1 MNATGSPTATITPQG
16 APNRRNTELSLL
28 VFAVLVPVLAYAETG
43 LAMDDRLPAG
53 MLGYGLGM
61 GAFALLAHVAVRRW
75 APHADPLMLPIA
87 ALLNGLGLVFIWRL
101 DKAAQLHPN
110 YPAAQNQLLWSGLG
124 IALFIA
130 VMALVKDHRLL
141 QRYTYLSGFAAL
153 VLLALPAFFPT
164 RAADHGAKIW
174 LHLGGFSIQPGEFVK
189 ILLPVFFSGFLMVK
203 RDALALASRRFLGLY
218 LPRGRD
224 LGPIV
229 VVWALSLLILVFET
243 DLGTSILFF
252 GIFVVMLYVATERT
266 SWILFGLLM
275 AGLGFWAVA
284 AGEGHVRSRIQ
295 DWLHP
300 LATSGGSGVGQIG
313 QALFSLGAGGTIG
326 TGLGEGHS
334 WLIGFAAKSDFILGT
349 IGEEIGLAGVMA
361 VLLLYALLAER
372 GLRTALAARDP
383 FGKLLAVGLA
393 AAFALQVFIVTGGV
407 TGTIPLTGMTLPFI
421 AQGGSSVITN
431 WALVA
436 ILLKISDVA
445 RRPPP
450 GTVTQPVALPGALQP
465 NGAA

>member
-1 MNATGSPTATITPQG
+1 VTALESRVVAGAPQG
-16 APNRRNTELSLL
+16 PAPVRRNTELSLL
-28 VFAVLVPVLAYAETG
+28 VFAALVPVLAYAETG
-43 LAMDDRLPAG
+43 LAMDGRLPAG
-53 MLGYGLGM
+53 MLGYGLGL
-61 GAFALLAHVAVRRW
+61 GAFALLAHLSVRRF

-101 DKAAQLHPN
+101 DKARELRPN

-124 IALFIA
+124 IALFVA
-130 VMALVKDHRLL
+130 VMALLKDHRRL

-153 VLLALPAFFPT
+153 ALLALPAFFPA
-164 RAADHGAKIW
+164 RAADFGARIW

-203 RDALALASRRFLGLY
+203 RDALALASRRVLGLY

-229 VVWALSLLILVFET
+229 VVWALSVLILVFET
-243 DLGTSILFF
+243 DLGTSVLFF
-252 GIFVVMLYVATERT
+252 GMFVVMLYVATERT
-266 SWILFGLLM
+266 SWVLFGALM

-284 AGEGHVRSRIQ
+284 HAEGHVRARIEE
-295 DWLHP
+295 WLHP
-300 LATSGGSGVGQIG
+300 LAAAPGAGVGQIG
-313 QALFSLGAGGTIG
+313 QALFALGAGGALG
-326 TGLGEGHS
+326 TGLGQGHS
-334 WLIGFAAKSDFILGT
+334 WMIGFAAKSDFILGT
-349 IGEEIGLAGVMA
+349 IGEETGVAGVIA
-361 VLLLYALLAER
+361 LLLLYGLLAER

-393 AAFALQVFIVTGGV
+393 AAFALQVFIVAGGV
-407 TGTIPLTGMTLPFI
+407 TGTIPLTGMTLPFV

-436 ILLKISDVA
+436 VLLKISDVA
-445 RRPPP
+445 RRPAP
-450 GTVTQPVALPGALQP
+450 GEPLQP
-465 NGAA
+465 DGEP

>member
-1 MNATGSPTATITPQG
+1 MTTVESRAVACAPQG
-16 APNRRNTELSLL
+16 PAPVRRNTELSLL
-28 VFAVLVPVLAYAETG
+28 VFAALVPVLAYAETG
-43 LAMDDRLPAG
+43 LAMDGRLPAG
-53 MLGYGLGM
+53 MLGYGLGL
-61 GAFALLAHVAVRRW
+61 GSFVLLAHLSVRRF

-101 DKAAQLHPN
+101 DKARELHPN

-124 IALFIA
+124 IALFIV
-130 VMALVKDHRLL
+130 VMARLKDYRRL

-153 VLLALPAFFPT
+153 VLLAVPAFFPV
-164 RAADHGAKIW
+164 RAGDFGARIW
-174 LHLGGFSIQPGEFVK
+174 IHLDGFSIQPGEFVK

-203 RDALALASRRFLGLY
+203 RDALALASRRLLGLY

-229 VVWALSLLILVFET
+229 VVWTLSLLILVFET
-243 DLGTSILFF
+243 DLGTSVLFF

-266 SWILFGLLM
+266 SWVLFGVLM

-284 AGEGHVRSRIQ
+284 HTEGHVRGRI
-295 DWLHP
+295 DEWLHP
-300 LATSGGSGVGQIG
+300 LAAAPGAGVGQIG
-313 QALFSLGAGGTIG
+313 QALFALGSGGALG
-326 TGLGEGHS
+326 TGLGQGHS

-349 IGEEIGLAGVMA
+349 IGEETGVTGVIA
-361 VLLLYALLAER
+361 VLVLYGLLAER

-383 FGKLLAVGLA
+383 FGKLLAVGLS
-393 AAFALQVFIVTGGV
+393 AAFALQVFIVAGGV
-407 TGTIPLTGMTLPFI
+407 TGAIPLTGMTLPFV

-436 ILLKISDVA
+436 VLLKISDLA
-445 RRPPP
+445 RRPAPGEPLQP
-450 GTVTQPVALPGALQP
+450 GTQP
-465 NGAA
+465 

>member
-1 MNATGSPTATITPQG
+1 MTAVESRAVAWAPQG
-16 APNRRNTELSLL
+16 PAPVRRNTELSLL
-28 VFAVLVPVLAYAETG
+28 VFAALVPVLAYAETG
-43 LAMDDRLPAG
+43 LALDGRLPAG
-53 MLGYGLGM
+53 MLGYGLGL
-61 GAFALLAHVAVRRW
+61 GSFVLLAHLCVRRF

-101 DKAAQLHPN
+101 DKARELHPN

-124 IALFIA
+124 IALFIV
-130 VMALVKDHRLL
+130 VMARLKDYRRL

-153 VLLALPAFFPT
+153 LLLAAPAFFPV
-164 RAADHGAKIW
+164 RAGDFGARIW
-174 LHLGGFSIQPGEFVK
+174 IHLDGFSIQPGEFVK

-243 DLGTSILFF
+243 DLGTSVLFF

-266 SWILFGLLM
+266 SWVLFGVLM

-284 AGEGHVRSRIQ
+284 HTEGHVRGRI
-295 DWLHP
+295 DEWLHP
-300 LATSGGSGVGQIG
+300 LAAAPGAGVGQIG
-313 QALFSLGAGGTIG
+313 QALFALGSGGALG
-326 TGLGEGHS
+326 TGLGQGHS

-349 IGEEIGLAGVMA
+349 IGEEIGVTGVIA
-361 VLLLYALLAER
+361 VLLLYGLLAER

-383 FGKLLAVGLA
+383 FGKLLAVGLS
-393 AAFALQVFIVTGGV
+393 AAFALQVFIVVGGV
-407 TGTIPLTGMTLPFI
+407 TGLIPLTGMTLPFV

-436 ILLKISDVA
+436 VLLKISDLA
-445 RRPPP
+445 RRPAPGEPLQP
-450 GTVTQPVALPGALQP
+450 GTPP
-465 NGAA
+465 

>member
-1 MNATGSPTATITPQG
+1 MSGTGSWTATFAPQG
-16 APNRRNTELSLL
+16 APDRRNTELSLL
-28 VFAVLVPVLAYAETG
+28 AFAVLVPVLAYAETG
-43 LAMDDRLPAG
+43 IAMDGRLPAG
-53 MLGYGLGM
+53 MLGYTLGLG
-61 GAFALLAHVAVRRW
+61 FFVLLAHLSVRRF
-75 APHADPLMLPIA
+75 APHADPLLLPLA

-101 DKAAQLHPN
+101 DKSVQLHPN
-110 YPAAQNQLLWSGLG
+110 FPAAQLQLLWSGLG

-130 VMALVKDHRLL
+130 VIGLLKDHRML

-153 VLLALPAFFPT
+153 VLLALPAFFPS
-164 RAADHGAKIW
+164 RAADFGAKIW
-174 LHLGGFSIQPGEFVK
+174 IHFGSFSIQPGEFVK

-203 RDALALASRRFLGLY
+203 RDALALASRRLLGVY

-229 VVWALSLLILVFET
+229 VVWALSVLILVFET
-243 DLGTSILFF
+243 DLGTSVLFF
-252 GIFVVMLYVATERT
+252 GMFVVMLYVATERT

-284 AGEGHVRSRIQ
+284 RAEGHVQARIQ
-295 DWLHP
+295 EWLHP
-300 LATSGGSGVGQIG
+300 LLTTGGGGVGQIG
-313 QALFSLGAGGTIG
+313 QALFALGAGGTIG

-361 VLLLYALLAER
+361 VLVLYALIAER

-383 FGKLLAVGLA
+383 FGKLLAVGLS
-393 AAFALQVFIVTGGV
+393 AAFALQVFIVAGGV
-407 TGTIPLTGMTLPFI
+407 TGTIPLTGMTLPFV

-436 ILLKISDVA
+436 ILLKVSDVA
-445 RRPPP
+445 RRPAPDAAPVTP
-450 GTVTQPVALPGALQP
+450 GRQTEPEK
-465 NGAA
+465 AA

>member
-1 MNATGSPTATITPQG
+1 MTATESPVVTVVPQG

-43 LAMDDRLPAG
+43 LALDGRLPAG
-53 MLGYGLGM
+53 MLGYGVGL
-61 GAFALLAHVAVRRW
+61 GAFALLAHLAVRRF
-75 APHADPLMLPIA
+75 APNADPLMLPIA

-101 DKAAQLHPN
+101 DKARQLHPN
-110 YPAAQNQLLWSGLG
+110 YPAAENQLLWSGLG
-124 IALFIA
+124 IALFVA
-130 VMALVKDHRLL
+130 VMALLKDHRLL

-153 VLLALPAFFPT
+153 VLLAVPAFFPD
-164 RAADHGAKIW
+164 RASDFGARIW
-174 LHLGGFSIQPGEFVK
+174 IHLGGFSIQPGEFVK

-224 LGPIV
+224 LGPIL

-243 DLGTSILFF
+243 DLGTSVLFF

-266 SWILFGLLM
+266 SWVLFGVLM

-284 AGEGHVRSRIQ
+284 RTEGHVRGRIHE
-295 DWLHP
+295 WLHP
-300 LATSGGSGVGQIG
+300 LTTGAGTGVGQIG
-313 QALFSLGAGGTIG
+313 QALFALGAGGALG
-326 TGLGEGHS
+326 TGLGQGHS

-349 IGEEIGLAGVMA
+349 IGEETGVAGVTA
-361 VLLLYALLAER
+361 VLLLYGLLAER

-383 FGKLLAVGLA
+383 FGKLLAVGLS
-393 AAFALQVFIVTGGV
+393 AAFALQVFIVAGGV
-407 TGTIPLTGMTLPFI
+407 TGAIPLTGMTLPFI

-436 ILLKISDVA
+436 VLLKISDLA
-445 RRPPP
+445 RRPAP
-450 GTVTQPVALPGALQP
+450 GQLLQP
-465 NGAA
+465 ETVR

>member
-1 MNATGSPTATITPQG
+1 MTALESPAVAIAPRG
-16 APNRRNTELSLL
+16 APIRRNTELSLL
-28 VFAVLVPVLAYAETG
+28 VFAALVPVLAYAETG
-43 LAMDDRLPAG
+43 LAMDGRLPAG
-53 MLGYGLGM
+53 MLWYGLGL
-61 GAFALLAHVAVRRW
+61 GGFALLAHLSVRRF

-101 DKAAQLHPN
+101 DKARELHPN

-124 IALFIA
+124 IALFVA
-130 VMALVKDHRLL
+130 VMALLKDHRRL

-153 VLLALPAFFPT
+153 VLLALPAFFPA
-164 RAADHGAKIW
+164 RAGDFGAKIW

-243 DLGTSILFF
+243 DLGTSVLFF
-252 GIFVVMLYVATERT
+252 GIFVVMLYVATQRT
-266 SWILFGLLM
+266 SWVLSGVLL
-275 AGLGFWAVA
+275 AGLGFWGVA
-284 AGEGHVRSRIQ
+284 SAEGHVRGRI
-295 DWLHP
+295 DEWLHP
-300 LATSGGSGVGQIG
+300 FTAAPGAGVGQIG
-313 QALFSLGAGGTIG
+313 QAIFALGAGGALG
-326 TGLGEGHS
+326 TGLGQGHS

-349 IGEEIGLAGVMA
+349 IGEETGVAGVIA
-361 VLLLYALLAER
+361 VLLLYGLLAER

-393 AAFALQVFIVTGGV
+393 AAFALQVFIVAGGV
-407 TGTIPLTGMTLPFI
+407 TGTIPLTGMTLPFV

-436 ILLKISDVA
+436 ILLKISDLA
-445 RRPPP
+445 RRPAPGERLQP
-450 GTVTQPVALPGALQP
+450 GTAP
-465 NGAA
+465 